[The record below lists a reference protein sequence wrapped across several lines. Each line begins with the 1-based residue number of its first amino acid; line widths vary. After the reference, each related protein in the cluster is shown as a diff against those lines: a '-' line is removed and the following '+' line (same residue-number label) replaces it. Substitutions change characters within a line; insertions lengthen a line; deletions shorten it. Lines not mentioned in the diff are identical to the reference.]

1 MSIRVAGGYLRGHTL
16 KTLSGQATRPTTAR
30 VREAIFSILQHDL
43 ADTEVL
49 DLFAGS
55 GALAIEA
62 ISRGAASAVLVEKN
76 PKAAEIIKKNLQK
89 CKLDLRL
96 LVSDYVKG
104 MEILSGEGRKFD
116 LVFADPP
123 YGLITP
129 DEVGHLLVKFSLF
142 KDGGFLIMEH
152 AGDFI
157 PDADSVIKTR
167 RFGDSAI
174 SILKYE

>member
-1 MSIRVAGGYLRGHTL
+1 MSIRIAGGYLRGYAL
-16 KTLSGQATRPTTAR
+16 KTLAGQATRPTTGR

-43 ADTEVL
+43 ADTDVL
-49 DLFAGS
+49 DLFSGS
-55 GALAIEA
+55 GVLGIEA
-62 ISRGAASAVLVEKN
+62 VSRGAASAVLVEKN
-76 PKAAEIIKKNLQK
+76 PKAAEVIKKNLQK

-96 LVSDYVKG
+96 LVADYVKG
-104 MEILSGEGRKFD
+104 MKILSGEGRKFD

-129 DEVGHLLVKFSLF
+129 DEVGHLLHKFSLL
-142 KDGGFLIMEH
+142 KEHGFLIMEH
-152 AGDFI
+152 AGDFA

-174 SILKYE
+174 SILRYE